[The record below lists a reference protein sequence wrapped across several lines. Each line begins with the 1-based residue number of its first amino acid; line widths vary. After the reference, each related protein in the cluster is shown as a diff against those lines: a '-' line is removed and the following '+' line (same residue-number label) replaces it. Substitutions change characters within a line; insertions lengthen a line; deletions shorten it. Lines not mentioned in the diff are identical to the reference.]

1 MIKIR
6 MSRVGC
12 WERKYLW
19 LSGFRDVLKEK
30 DVLPDAKEFKIWT
43 IPKYTNPL

>member
-1 MIKIR
+1 

-12 WERKYLW
+12 QERKKPW
-19 LSGFRDVLKEK
+19 LSGFRDEPKEK

-43 IPKYTNPL
+43 IPKYTTPL